1 MKTFATALTL
11 ALGAPLLALS
21 ATAVQAEEAAAARL
35 NLDTPLEA
43 IYADAAGAAVM
54 EANAPGMNKHQMY
67 DMFKG
72 MSLRA
77 LAPMS
82 QGMITDEMLAKI
94 EKDLAAIK

>member
-1 MKTFATALTL
+1 MKTLTASFAL

-21 ATAVQAEEAAAARL
+21 ATAVQAEEVAARL
-35 NLDTPLEA
+35 NLDTPLET
-43 IYADAAGAAVM
+43 IYADPAGAAVM
-54 EANAPGMNKHQMY
+54 EANAPGMNKHAMY

>member
-1 MKTFATALTL
+1 MKTLTASFAL

-21 ATAVQAEEAAAARL
+21 ATAVQAEEVAARL
-35 NLDTPLEA
+35 NLDTPLET
-43 IYADAAGAAVM
+43 IYTDPAGAAVM
-54 EANAPGMNKHQMY
+54 EANAPGMNKHAMY